1 MKNNHKF
8 QCRDKGQKSEAIL
21 QKQHFEKSSK
31 AASIPQK
38 PKQSDLY

>member
-1 MKNNHKF
+1 MKNIHKF
-8 QCRDKGQKSEAIL
+8 QCSDKARKSEAIL
-21 QKQHFEKSSK
+21 RKQHFEKSSK